1 MFTPEP
7 GVGSRHGDGSR
18 EVETPMNHRGLGA
31 RGGAALATLAALLI
45 SLTASACGH
54 SEAPDAYGTF
64 ESPEVVVS
72 SESSGRLLTFDV
84 DEGDTLVVGAIVAV
98 VDTTQLAL
106 EREQLVAQQGAAGAR
121 TSEVAKQV
129 DVLEVQRD
137 IARRNYERT
146 RRLFDQQAATVQQLD
161 QAEREYRV
169 LGEQIAAAQAQRRS
183 VGQESASTQ
192 ARVEQIRDRI
202 ARSRV
207 RNPRSGTV
215 LATYVER
222 GEFVQPGQPLY
233 RVADL
238 DTLELRAYVS
248 APQLSA
254 LRIGQSARV
263 SVDRPGGEL
272 LTLPGTVTWIAS
284 KAEFTPTPVQT
295 RDERTELVYAVKIRV
310 PNRNGALKIGMP
322 ADVRF
327 VEEPLE

>member
-1 MFTPEP
+1 MLMFPMASMAMRSPLQAIWTV
-7 GVGSRHGDGSR
+7 VGILT
-18 EVETPMNHRGLGA
+18 VA
-31 RGGAALATLAALLI
+31 C
-45 SLTASACGH
+45 TASDT
-54 SEAPDAYGTF
+54 PDAYGTF

-84 DEGDTLVVGAIVAV
+84 HEGDTVVAGAIVAV
-98 VDTTQLAL
+98 VDTAQLAL

-121 TSEVAKQV
+121 TSEVAKQI

-137 IARRNYERT
+137 IARRSYERT
-146 RRLFDQQAATVQQLD
+146 RRLFDQQAATAQQLD

-192 ARVEQIRDRI
+192 ARVAQIHDRI

-207 RNPRSGTV
+207 TNPRSGTV

-254 LRIGQSARV
+254 LRIGQSAQV

-327 VEEPLE
+327 PSPGEPLD